1 MVRLLIRK
9 VLVAEM
15 NLRDV
20 RLEDRYKTYEG
31 PSPVTEFFI
40 PCLKN
45 SIKYD
50 RAVGYFTSSGV
61 EELEDG
67 LKVFQENQG
76 RIRLIT
82 STRLESG
89 DLEDIRNGYS
99 LREKSQAN
107 FHKNL
112 EEIQQT
118 SPQLLGYIGM
128 LIKNKI
134 LDIKIAVFKNNQDT
148 LYHEKIG
155 FFTDQS
161 GQQVY
166 FIGSN
171 NETHGGHVINGE
183 SFEVLSSWEES
194 RRVKSACDAFE
205 KLWNGEVEKLE
216 VLEISQV
223 SRELLERHAISQ
235 SRKIPVIDEN
245 ETIIADENIVI
256 VDDELINQK
265 INLHPYQKDAVN
277 SWINNG
283 GRGVLKMA
291 TGTGKTVTA
300 IGAIRQLL
308 ESEPS
313 VEPLLILITCPYENL
328 ITQWDESLSTTHYKR
343 VLCYVSKGIWF
354 GEAQQLLTTLQLQQK
369 GVGIFITT
377 HATFSK
383 ENLRNLISSWRG
395 KLLVISDE
403 VHHMGA
409 KSRYE
414 KLPANNTFTMGLSA
428 TPERHGDPIGTAAI
442 FEYFGPVVYELPL
455 EKAIQMGFLSPY
467 EYLPIEVHLND
478 EEFDIYKRLTARIA
492 QLANQTDGELNDDG
506 NPELY
511 KAFRARNAALGNCE
525 SKLAAFKEQVL
536 KRKDLLY
543 QLVYCSE
550 GASELQEDKQLNE
563 VLKILGHEL
572 ELTARK
578 YISGVSKAD
587 RQKILND
594 LKARNLKFV
603 VSMKCLDEGVDIP
616 DALVAYILAS
626 STDPRQWVQRRGRI
640 LRLPS
645 DGQPKLATILDF
657 VTLPPIG
664 LTSDIARNLV
674 DKELE
679 RVGQFGKDSMNPE
692 VAQKFDSEIR
702 KTYGVVGGE

>member
-1 MVRLLIRK
+1 
-9 VLVAEM
+9 M
-15 NLRDV
+15 NLRAV
-20 RLEDRYKTYEG
+20 SLEDRYKTYEG

-45 SIKYD
+45 SVKYD

-67 LKVFQENQG
+67 LKVFEENLG

-82 STRLESG
+82 STRLEFE

-99 LREKSQAN
+99 LREKTQAN

-118 SPQLLGYIGM
+118 SPQSLGYIGM
-128 LIKNKI
+128 LIKNNI

-155 FFTDQS
+155 FFSDHQ
-161 GQQVY
+161 GQQIY

-183 SFEVLSSWEES
+183 SFEVLSSWNES
-194 RRVKSACDAFE
+194 RRVKSACDEFE
-205 KLWNGEVEKLE
+205 KLWNGQVETLE
-216 VLEISQV
+216 VLKISQV
-223 SRELLERHAISQ
+223 SRELLERHAISYPNPPEKNNVMEP
-235 SRKIPVIDEN
+235 RR
-245 ETIIADENIVI
+245 IVI
-256 VDDELINQK
+256 SDEKEIILNGELINETFE
-265 INLHPYQKDAVN
+265 LRPYQQDAIN
-277 SWINNG
+277 SWINKG

-308 ESEPS
+308 DSQPKI
-313 VEPLLILITCPYENL
+313 EPLLILITCPYENL
-328 ITQWDESLSTTHYKR
+328 ITQWDESFNTTQFKR
-343 VLCYVSKGIWF
+343 VLCYVSRDIWF
-354 GEAQQLLTTLQLQQK
+354 DEARECLNNLKLQGN
-369 GVGIFITT
+369 GVVIFVTT
-377 HATFSK
+377 HATFSRK
-383 ENLRNLISSWRG
+383 DLRELISTWKG

-409 KSRYE
+409 LSRRE
-414 KLPANNTFTMGLSA
+414 ILPENKTFTMGLSA
-428 TPERHGDPIGTAAI
+428 TPERHSDPIGTSAI

-478 EEFDIYKRLTARIA
+478 EEFDVYKQLTARIA
-492 QLANQTDGELNDDG
+492 QLASQTEGEFNDDG

-511 KAFRARNAALGNCE
+511 KAIRARNAALGNCE
-525 SKLAAFKEQVL
+525 SKLGAFKEQVL
-536 KRKDLLY
+536 KRKDLFC

-550 GASELQEDKQLNE
+550 GASDLQDLKQLDE
-563 VLKILGHEL
+563 VMKILGREL
-572 ELTARK
+572 GLSAQR
-578 YISGVSKAD
+578 YISGVSKAN
-587 RQKILND
+587 RQKILSD
-594 LKARNLKFV
+594 LQTQNLTFI

-616 DALVAYILAS
+616 DARVAYILAS

-640 LRLPS
+640 LRLPR

-657 VTLPPIG
+657 VTLPPSG
-664 LTSDIARNLV
+664 LKSEIALNLV
-674 DKELE
+674 IKELE
-679 RVGQFGKDSMNPE
+679 RIGQFGKDSVNPA
-692 VAQKFDSEIR
+692 VAKEFETKI
-702 KTYGVVGGE
+702 KNEYGA

>member
-1 MVRLLIRK
+1 
-9 VLVAEM
+9 M
-15 NLRDV
+15 NLKAIS
-20 RLEDRYKTYEG
+20 LEDRYKTYEG

-99 LREKSQAN
+99 LREKAQAN

-118 SPQLLGYIGM
+118 SPHLLGYIGM

-161 GQQVY
+161 GQQIY

-183 SFEVLSSWEES
+183 SFEVLSSWNES
-194 RRVKSACDAFE
+194 RRVKSACDEFE
-205 KLWNGEVEKLE
+205 KLWNGQVETLE
-216 VLEISQV
+216 VLEIFQV
-223 SRELLERHAISQ
+223 SRELLERHAISYPNPPD
-235 SRKIPVIDEN
+235 KN
-245 ETIIADENIVI
+245 TIKPQKIVI
-256 VDDELINQK
+256 NDEKEIILDGELINETFE
-265 INLHPYQKDAVN
+265 LRPYQQDAVD

-283 GRGVLKMA
+283 GCGVLKMA

-308 ESEPS
+308 ESKPD

-328 ITQWDESLSTTHYKR
+328 ITQWDESFSTTHYQR
-343 VLCYVSKGIWF
+343 VLCYVSRDIWF
-354 GEAQQLLTTLQLQQK
+354 GVAQRLLSTLELQQK

-383 ENLRNLISSWRG
+383 ANLRNLISTWRG

-409 KSRYE
+409 KSRYK
-414 KLPANNTFTMGLSA
+414 KLPTNNTFTMGLSA
-428 TPERHGDPIGTAAI
+428 TPEKHGDPIGTTAV

-467 EYLPIEVHLND
+467 EYLPIKVHLTD
-478 EEFDIYKRLTARIA
+478 DEFDIYKRLTARIA
-492 QLANQTDGELNDDG
+492 QLASQTEGEFNDDG

-525 SKLAAFKEQVL
+525 SKLGAFKEQVL
-536 KRKDLLY
+536 KRKDLCY

-550 GASELQEDKQLNE
+550 GASELQEDKQLVE

-572 ELTARK
+572 EMTARK
-578 YISGVSKAD
+578 YISGVSKTE
-587 RQKILND
+587 RKKILND
-594 LKARNLKFV
+594 FKAQNLKFV
-603 VSMKCLDEGVDIP
+603 VSMKCLDEGVDLP
-616 DALVAYILAS
+616 DARVAYILAS

-645 DGQPKLATILDF
+645 DGQPKLAMIIDF

-664 LTSDIARNLV
+664 VNGEIGRTLV
-674 DKELE
+674 VKELE

-692 VAQKFDSEIR
+692 VAQKFESEIR
-702 KTYGVVGGE
+702 KNYGVVGRE

>member
-1 MVRLLIRK
+1 
-9 VLVAEM
+9 M
-15 NLRDV
+15 NLRAV
-20 RLEDRYKTYEG
+20 SLEDRYKTYEG

-45 SIKYD
+45 SVKYD

-67 LKVFQENQG
+67 LKVFQENLG

-82 STRLESG
+82 STRLEFE

-118 SPQLLGYIGM
+118 SPQSLGYIGM
-128 LIKNKI
+128 LIKNNI

-155 FFTDQS
+155 FFSDHQDQKI
-161 GQQVY
+161 Y

-183 SFEVLSSWEES
+183 SFEVLSSWNES
-194 RRVKSACDAFE
+194 RRVKSACDEFE
-205 KLWNGEVEKLE
+205 KLWNGQVETLE
-216 VLEISQV
+216 VLQISQV
-223 SRELLERHAISQ
+223 SRELLERHAISYPNPPDKNNIMEPQ
-235 SRKIPVIDEN
+235 K
-245 ETIIADENIVI
+245 IVI
-256 VDDELINQK
+256 NDEKEIILDDELINQK
-265 INLHPYQKDAVN
+265 INLRPYQKDAVN

-308 ESEPS
+308 ESKPDI
-313 VEPLLILITCPYENL
+313 EPLLILITCPYENL
-328 ITQWDESLSTTHYKR
+328 ITQWDESFSTTHFKR
-343 VLCYVSKGIWF
+343 VLCYVSKDIWF

-478 EEFDIYKRLTARIA
+478 DEFDIYKRLTARIA
-492 QLANQTDGELNDDG
+492 QLAHQTDGELIDDG

-536 KRKDLLY
+536 KRKDLFY

-594 LKARNLKFV
+594 LKAQNLKFV

-616 DALVAYILAS
+616 DARVAYILAS

-692 VAQKFDSEIR
+692 VAQKFESEIR
-702 KTYGVVGGE
+702 KNYGVVGGE

>member
-1 MVRLLIRK
+1 
-9 VLVAEM
+9 M
-15 NLRDV
+15 NLRAV
-20 RLEDRYKTYEG
+20 SLEDRYKTYEG

-45 SIKYD
+45 SVKYD

-67 LKVFQENQG
+67 LKVFQENLG

-82 STRLESG
+82 STRLEFE

-118 SPQLLGYIGM
+118 SPQSLGYIGM
-128 LIKNKI
+128 LIKNNI

-155 FFTDQS
+155 FFSDHQDQKI
-161 GQQVY
+161 Y

-183 SFEVLSSWEES
+183 SFEVLSSWNES
-194 RRVKSACDAFE
+194 RRVKSACDEFE
-205 KLWNGEVEKLE
+205 KLWNGQVETLE
-216 VLEISQV
+216 VLQISQV
-223 SRELLERHAISQ
+223 SRELLERHAISYLNPPDKNNIMEPQ
-235 SRKIPVIDEN
+235 K
-245 ETIIADENIVI
+245 IVI
-256 VDDELINQK
+256 NDEKEIILDDELINQK
-265 INLHPYQKDAVN
+265 INLRPYQKDAVN

-308 ESEPS
+308 ESKPDI
-313 VEPLLILITCPYENL
+313 EPLLILITCPYENL
-328 ITQWDESLSTTHYKR
+328 ITQWDESFSTTHFKR
-343 VLCYVSKGIWF
+343 VLCYVSKDIWF

-478 EEFDIYKRLTARIA
+478 DEFDIYKRLTARIA
-492 QLANQTDGELNDDG
+492 QLAHQTDGELIDDG

-536 KRKDLLY
+536 KRKDLFY

-594 LKARNLKFV
+594 LKAQNLKFV

-616 DALVAYILAS
+616 DARVAYILAS

-692 VAQKFDSEIR
+692 VAQKFESEIR
-702 KTYGVVGGE
+702 KNYGVVGGE